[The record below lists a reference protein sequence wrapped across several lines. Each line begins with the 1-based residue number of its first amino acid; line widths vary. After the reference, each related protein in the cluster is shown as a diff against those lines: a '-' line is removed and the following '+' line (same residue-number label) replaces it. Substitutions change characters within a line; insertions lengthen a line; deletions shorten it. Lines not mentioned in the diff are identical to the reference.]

1 MLTDRRVS
9 FSLYYMENKPL
20 VFMMGRSP
28 AFLPT
33 DRCFARNHMW
43 VSRIEDGADN
53 GAKVE
58 YRMGLTAYAVK
69 LLGDMRSLEWSAR
82 AGTHVQRGQSL
93 GTIEASKAT
102 SDLFAPD
109 DGTILEFNSAVVA
122 DPTLLNSNLYDSGW
136 LFRMQRA
143 DTRGEWLSADEYLA
157 HVEAAWPLAQRIL
170 KGQAGR

>member
-1 MLTDRRVS
+1 MKK
-9 FSLYYMENKPL
+9 NKPL

-33 DRCFARNHMW
+33 DRCYARNHMW
-43 VSRIEDGADN
+43 VSETDN
-53 GAKVE
+53 GAESE
-58 YRMGLTAYAVK
+58 YRLGLTAYAVK
-69 LLGDMRSLEWSAR
+69 LLGDMRSLEWSVAAGAR
-82 AGTHVQRGQSL
+82 VKLGQSL

-102 SDLFAPD
+102 SDLFAPVA
-109 DGTILEFNSAVVA
+109 GTIVEINAAVVA

-136 LFRMQRA
+136 LLLMKTSAVSGQ
-143 DTRGEWLSADEYLA
+143 WLSPEEYLA

>member
-1 MLTDRRVS
+1 MK
-9 FSLYYMENKPL
+9 NKPL

-43 VSRIEDGADN
+43 VSEAGDWAG
-53 GAKVE
+53 
-58 YRMGLTAYAVK
+58 YRLGLTAYAVK
-69 LLGDMRSLEWSAR
+69 LLGDMRVLEWSVK
-82 AGTHVQRGQSL
+82 AGMHVEHGQSL

-102 SDLFAPD
+102 SDLFAPTS
-109 DGTILEFNSAVVA
+109 GTIIEFNAAVVA

-136 LFRMQRA
+136 LLRMETA
-143 DTRGEWLSADEYLA
+143 DTSTKWLSPEEYLA

>member
-1 MLTDRRVS
+1 MKK
-9 FSLYYMENKPL
+9 NKPL

-43 VSRIEDGADN
+43 VSELDIGGEG
-53 GAKVE
+53 E

-69 LLGDMRSLEWSAR
+69 LLGDMRSLEWSVA
-82 AGTHVQRGQSL
+82 AGSRVKLGQSL

-102 SDLFAPD
+102 SDLFAPA

-122 DPTLLNSNLYDSGW
+122 DPTLLNSNLYDRGW
-136 LFRMQRA
+136 LFRIKTDATTKQ
-143 DTRGEWLSADEYLA
+143 WLSPDEYLA
-157 HVEAAWPLAQRIL
+157 HIEAAWPLAQRIL